1 MRPMLHCNI
10 TLTAYVQRTMSKQLS
25 LAAAASIFAMSALAL
40 LAPNSAHPSDAF
52 RTGSASSFAAPT
64 VELPSLLGD

>member
-1 MRPMLHCNI
+1 MLHCNI
-10 TLTAYVQRTMSKQLS
+10 TADAYVRCTMSKQLS

-40 LAPNSAHPSDAF
+40 LSPGSAHPSDAF
-52 RTGSASSFAAPT
+52 AKAGATGFAAPT